1 MPLYPA
7 SRNGPRLHIDT
18 KVIRVIGMMLL
29 VDSNSESGKFQ
40 YELT

>member
-7 SRNGPRLHIDT
+7 SRNGTRLRIDT
-18 KVIRVIGMMLL
+18 KVIRVIGMILL
-29 VDSNSESGKFQ
+29 AESNSESANFQ